1 MAYRKDLIDEF
12 LKIPKLKSK
21 VMKEMIITATFKGQD
36 GSLKYKTHKEYK
48 LKVVSYSN
56 SATIEIEDLNPR
68 PAGNCQYES
77 MFSFL
82 ENWTNVK
89 DVTTKEKVLLKK
101 SNKKEIAINFTD
113 LCKNLKTIAD
123 IKRALDFY
131 NEEFDPLNVMNYFQ
145 NWSYQ
150 KPKTGGYRNGV
161 VLTNNNTQGWKVKIW
176 TNDEAEYTF
185 CSGSNGTDKP
195 EEGQWLDYPRTMS
208 EFISDCLRH
217 QDVELLFSKEAIE
230 KIYG

>member
-77 MFSFL
+77 IFSFL

-113 LCKNLKTIAD
+113 LCKNLKEEIAD

-131 NEEFDPLNVMNYFQ
+131 NEEFKPNKVLDYFK
-145 NWSYQ
+145 NWSLKYDN
-150 KPKTGGYRNGV
+150 KRYRHGV
-161 VLTNNNTQGWKVKIW
+161 ILTNNNSEGWKVKIW
-176 TNDEAEYTF
+176 TNDKSEYTF
-185 CSGSNGTDKP
+185 CSGSNGTNKP
-195 EEGQWLDYPRTMS
+195 EEGQWINYPQTMS
-208 EFISDCLRH
+208 EFISDCLRYD
-217 QDVELLFSKEAIE
+217 DVELLFTKKAIE